1 MHDDPDPS
9 APSRAD
15 RPAGPSAHPL
25 RAAANLM
32 AAVGTV
38 WIFLVMAL
46 VVADVVGRNLLDL
59 PITGTAEFAAR
70 SVGSIVF
77 LQLAA
82 AVCAGRMT
90 RSDFLLRFIGRR
102 SAAAYKALEV
112 FNVLIGCLLFLA
124 LAAIAWPEFQDA
136 LSSAEYF
143 GVQGVYTVPTWPF
156 RGLIVAGSV
165 ATALAYLACVPA
177 LLRQSAIGTSA

>member
-1 MHDDPDPS
+1 MHDEPDLS
-9 APSRAD
+9 AETPGATS
-15 RPAGPSAHPL
+15 PAAHPL
-25 RAAANLM
+25 RTAANVM

-38 WIFLVMAL
+38 WIFLMMAL
-46 VVADVVGRNLLDL
+46 VVADVVGRNLLNL
-59 PITGTAEFAAR
+59 PITGAAEFAAR

-90 RSDFLLRFIGRR
+90 RSDFLLRLIGRR
-102 SAAAYKALEV
+102 SPAAFKVLEV
-112 FNVLIGCLLFLA
+112 FNVVVGCLLFLA
-124 LAAIAWPEFQDA
+124 LAAIAWPEFREA
-136 LSSAEYF
+136 LNSAEYF

-165 ATALAYLACVPA
+165 AAALAYLGCIPA
-177 LLRQSAIGTSA
+177 LLRQPFTEVQA